1 MLRNQF
7 RIVFV
12 SCIVASSLQA
22 QENTHTLGKVTTKGE
37 RTFEYNNKMYIDR
50 KELQQRQSNQIR
62 DIFRTRADVNV
73 ASGGLMAQK
82 IYVRGIESRLL
93 RVTIDGVAQN
103 GNIFHHDAN
112 TVIDPNMIK
121 EVEVIKGAANAS
133 AGPGAVAGKLSF
145 TTIDANDFL
154 RKNQT
159 YGAKAEAAFYTNFGY
174 RMNATAAYRGKNWD
188 ILAYYNHQNIFYYRD
203 GNNAF
208 RSLFHPN
215 YDLQDPSN
223 SDMSVGT
230 PSEVNSV
237 LAKINGYINET
248 DSISVSYNL
257 TRDNSTR
264 LLRPNTT
271 SALSKAND
279 PGSQPAPFVIDFGKE
294 LAHTINFNHNLSLK
308 YKHEG
313 GPNFNQPRVE
323 STAFLGVRGGDYNPV
338 VNPFAYNSN
347 EPANPDYIP
356 EVREWCNNPDNI
368 SQCTQ
373 GAIRPSNGGYQIGY
387 GAPNSINWQGANDS
401 NGGAQAGYGQL
412 NATMLST
419 SANVYHGLVPKNPD
433 YDMTPPNAQNPSAN
447 DWTLGNADAEGT
459 LARRI
464 FLINSGVNV
473 KVTHPIS
480 EDYGNVFEYGMIY
493 QNLSVFSGLD
503 KGKNGYYKN
512 NIDPND
518 PNGPGLP
525 YRHYYTDQ
533 SSQYP
538 QNLNTPN
545 PLYRNMPQNS
555 HAIGNIIGGFMQ
567 ANYNIL
573 SNVIVGAGTR
583 YDIYTLLD
591 KNGRTH
597 VTSGFSPSATVLYNP
612 IESIGL
618 KVSYAYVTKGA
629 LPGDGVLMR
638 DPTVIYQR
646 NLRPSIGQ
654 NVEFNVDYNS
664 KYFNVRGA
672 AFYQVI
678 NNFINS
684 YGQDT
689 SKNGGG
695 NATAKNMSGN
705 LPETI
710 NIYGYEVSGN
720 VKYKNFLG
728 TFSVA
733 RSWPTARGHLLADT
747 YALAATTGNVFI
759 LKADYDIRRW
769 GLTLTWLSRFVTN
782 MYYEGY
788 SIYYPQYGLIK
799 IHKPGYGVHNIFINW
814 TPPSKKWQ
822 GLRISAV
829 FNNILNKQYVDQTSV
844 FQASADAPA
853 SDMIPKGKR
862 MALPAPGFNARFE
875 VSYQF

>member
-1 MLRNQF
+1 MLRNGF

-12 SCIVASSLQA
+12 SLVVANSLEA
-22 QENTHTLGKVTTKGE
+22 QESHTLGKVTTMGE

-50 KELQQRQSNQIR
+50 KELQQRQSNQVQ

-82 IYVRGIESRLL
+82 IYIRGIESRLL

-133 AGPGAVAGKLSF
+133 AGPGAVAGKLAF
-145 TTIDANDFL
+145 TLIDANDFL
-154 RKNQT
+154 RKGQT
-159 YGAKAEAAFYTNFGY
+159 YGAKVEAGFFTNFGY
-174 RMNATAAYRGKNWD
+174 RMNFTAAYRGKNWD
-188 ILAYYNHQNIFYYRD
+188 MLAYYNHQNIFYYRD

-208 RSLFHPN
+208 RNLFHPN
-215 YDLQDPSN
+215 YDLNDPGN
-223 SDMSVGT
+223 SDQGIGT
-230 PSEVNSV
+230 PSETNSV
-237 LAKINGYINET
+237 LTKFNGYINDT
-248 DSISVSYNL
+248 DTISLSYSM
-257 TRDNSTR
+257 TRYNSTR

-271 SALSKAND
+271 SALSKVNY
-279 PGSQPAPFVIDFGKE
+279 PGQQPAPFVIDFGKE
-294 LAHTINFNHNLSLK
+294 LAHTINFNHSLSLK

-313 GPNFNQPRVE
+313 GTRFNQPRIE
-323 STAFLGVRGGDYNPV
+323 STAFLGVRGGNYNPV

-347 EPANPDYIP
+347 EPYNPYYTQEMGP
-356 EVREWCNNPDNI
+356 WCN
-368 SQCTQ
+368 SLEGAGQCTQ
-373 GAIRPSNGGYQIGY
+373 GTITPINGGAGGYQIGY
-387 GAPNSINWQGANDS
+387 DSPMQATAMPWSINPKTG
-401 NGGAQAGYGQL
+401 
-412 NATMLST
+412 
-419 SANVYHGLVPKNPD
+419 VYTGPVPKNPA
-433 YDMTPPNAQNPSAN
+433 YDMAPPNASNTTAN

-464 FLINSGVNV
+464 FLVNSGINL
-473 KVTHPIS
+473 KVQHPLS

-493 QNLSVFSGLD
+493 QNISVFSGLD
-503 KGKNGYYKN
+503 KGANGYYKN
-512 NIDPND
+512 NIDPNN
-518 PNGPGLP
+518 PNGLGLP

-555 HAIGNIIGGFMQ
+555 HAIGNIIGGYVQ
-567 ANYNIL
+567 ANYNL
-573 SNVIVGAGTR
+573 LRNLIVGAGTR

-591 KNGRTH
+591 KDGRTH
-597 VTSGFSPSATVLYNP
+597 VTSGFSPSATILYNP
-612 IESIGL
+612 IEKIGL

-646 NLRPSIGQ
+646 NLKPAIGQ
-654 NVEFNVDYNS
+654 NVEFNVDFNS
-664 KYFNVRGA
+664 KFFNVRGA

-678 NNFINS
+678 NNFVNS
-684 YGQDT
+684 YGQDA

-705 LPETI
+705 LPQTI

-720 VKYKNFLG
+720 IKYKNFLG

-733 RSWPTARGHLLADT
+733 RSWPTAEGHLLADT

-759 LKADYDIRRW
+759 LKADYRIPRW

-782 MYYEGY
+782 MFYEGY
-788 SIYYPQYGLIK
+788 SIYYPQWGLMK
-799 IHKPGYGVHNIFINW
+799 IHKPGYGVHNVFINW
-814 TPPSKKWQ
+814 NPPGSKWK
-822 GLRISAV
+822 GLQLSAV

-844 FQASADAPA
+844 WQASADAPA
-853 SDMIPKGKR
+853 SDMIPKDKR
-862 MALPAPGFNARFE
+862 MALPAPGFNARLQ